1 MAKTIKKI
9 KVKKVVNPAK
19 SSKKSVAKPVKIKTE
34 KKKALSKSGAK
45 KVSIKKSKPKKAS
58 TKKVIKK
65 KSTTSKKPES
75 KKVTPKKISKKKSA
89 KKKNIKI
96 DFNSKEIFLNDAA
109 QKGINPL
116 EKEVMLILS
125 KNPQGIIQTEIYEE
139 LGASKKNRT
148 IAILAK
154 MSKDGII
161 RRERRGRTF
170 LVFVKS
176 VTKKDS

>member
-1 MAKTIKKI
+1 MAKTIKKT

-19 SSKKSVAKPVKIKTE
+19 SSKKSVAKPVKIKTK

-58 TKKVIKK
+58 TKKAIKK
-65 KSTTSKKPES
+65 KSTTSKKSES
-75 KKVTPKKISKKKSA
+75 KKTTPKKTTPKKISKKKSA

-96 DFNSKEIFLNDAA
+96 DSNPKEVLLNDAA
-109 QKGINPL
+109 KKGISPL
-116 EKEVMLILS
+116 KKEVMLILS
-125 KNPQGIIQTEIYEE
+125 KNPQGIMQTEIYEK

-148 IAILAK
+148 MTLLAE

-161 RRERRGRTF
+161 RRERKGRTF
-170 LVFVKS
+170 LVFVI
-176 VTKKDS
+176 